1 MFLFLV
7 TDEVLENS
15 IKWLETNQEPWSMV
29 LSHWKSTSSHRLND
43 IRRDNSKTLSEIF
56 KKWPILYHPM
66 SWSLIL
72 QDFKYL
78 ELCTVDDAISQWPQF
93 FQNVQKVCPL
103 EKKKN
108 VRAQELLNILESDL
122 SDGTRQYYFTY
133 KINILYNFS
142 IMS

>member
-7 TDEVLENS
+7 TDEVLEDS
-15 IKWLETNQEPWSMV
+15 IKWLETNQKWSMI
-29 LSHWKSTSSHRLND
+29 LSHWKSTASYRLND

-78 ELCTVDDAISQWPQF
+78 EKCTVDDAISQWPQF
-93 FQNVQKVCPL
+93 FQNVLKVCSL

-108 VRAQELLNILESDL
+108 VQAQELLNILLESDQ

-133 KINILYNFS
+133 KINIINNFS
-142 IMS
+142 